1 MCINSIFTISSL
13 RLILSIPILTMWKQS
28 NKEAKNLAQRFTE
41 PRLVGV
47 QIPRESREKH
57 KVPLV
62 AAIFTRTMAS
72 KNFWKPVSS
81 CLAFHRIFA
90 FAFFFKEVSH
100 SLNSITLLLKAVDG
114 MRISSLYTQEN
125 SSPGYSTSS
134 MMLFEIAWYMKR
146 IGGNQLKTKQTKTK
160 NRTSKSKHS
169 CNSRNLWN
177 RTDVEQPATLLTH
190 GVRQRSYRS
199 SWAWRL
205 HKPP

>member
-1 MCINSIFTISSL
+1 MHQIKAILFLHARKCSEHFMCINSIFTISSL

-90 FAFFFKEVSH
+90 FDFHFKEVSH
-100 SLNSITLLLKAVDG
+100 SLNFITLLEKAVDG
-114 MRISSLYTQEN
+114 MRISLHT
-125 SSPGYSTSS
+125 G
-134 MMLFEIAWYMKR
+134 K
-146 IGGNQLKTKQTKTK
+146 LK
-160 NRTSKSKHS
+160 
-169 CNSRNLWN
+169 SR
-177 RTDVEQPATLLTH
+177 LLNF
-190 GVRQRSYRS
+190 SFND
-199 SWAWRL
+199 AL
-205 HKPP
+205 